1 MKKLSNNN
9 GIVNG
14 SMQIMKYKDGPVR
27 KYHNNLPKIQM
38 ITKQAAAWK
47 LSTDYS
53 TRYKKKSINNAAKEE
68 L

>member
-1 MKKLSNNN
+1 
-9 GIVNG
+9 
-14 SMQIMKYKDGPVR
+14 MKYKDGPVR

-53 TRYKKKSINNAAKEE
+53 TRYKKKASTMQQKRNCDNEE
-68 L
+68 QQQEQQQRRME